1 MFDRERTY
9 CASDSDRRVLC
20 SVGKVD
26 HEVGHAE
33 HLREDYEDDPGC
45 EEADVEE
52 RPKAHKPLGRH
63 LQLDL
68 YSVETWGPWGRV

>member
-1 MFDRERTY
+1 MRKCARTQEE
-9 CASDSDRRVLC
+9 VLAE
-20 SVGKVD
+20 GKVD

-45 EEADVEE
+45 EEADIEE